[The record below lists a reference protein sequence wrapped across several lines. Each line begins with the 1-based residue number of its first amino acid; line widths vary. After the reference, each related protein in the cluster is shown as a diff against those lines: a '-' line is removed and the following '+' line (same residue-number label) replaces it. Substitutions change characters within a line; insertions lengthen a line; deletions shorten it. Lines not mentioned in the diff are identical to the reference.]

1 MYNKQYLNAYQKRTY
16 TQLNIKLNK
25 TEEKDVIDLVT
36 TLKEDGVPIRSI
48 VINSLREF
56 GKTYVSPVKE

>member
-1 MYNKQYLNAYQKRTY
+1 MYNKQYLNDYQKRTY

-48 VINSLREF
+48 VIDSLREF